1 VTKARRAAAAPHED
15 DHLAL
20 DQEGTSAEMPF
31 LDHLE
36 ELRWRILKSLLGV
49 AIAFVFTFW
58 LCTASGLDVIGIA
71 TRPME
76 KYLHGKHLVYTNP
89 IEPFTLLLQAAG
101 VLAVV
106 LGFPVVGYQV
116 WAFLSPAL
124 SKSERKVLI
133 PVLIAATLLFLA
145 GIAMSVFVFVPVTM
159 GLMEKLPHASIDAM
173 LTVSEY
179 FGFLFA
185 VSLAFGAM
193 FELPILILTLT
204 AIGLVTPQFLTKYR
218 RHAIVATLIVCEIV
232 TPGDFI
238 ISTLMLWIPVYG
250 LYEVSII
257 VSRFVYRARLRRE
270 REAEISGG
278 LPG

>member
-1 VTKARRAAAAPHED
+1 
-15 DHLAL
+15 
-20 DQEGTSAEMPF
+20 MPF

-36 ELRWRILKSLLGV
+36 ELRWRILKSLLGI

-58 LCTASGLDVIGIA
+58 LCTGSGVDVIAIA
-71 TRPME
+71 VAPIQ
-76 KYLHGKHLVYTNP
+76 KYLHGQNLVYTGP
-89 IEPFTLLLQAAG
+89 IEPFMIQLQAAG
-101 VLAVV
+101 VLAVIIA
-106 LGFPVVGYQV
+106 FPVVGYQV

-133 PVLIAATLLFLA
+133 PVLMGATLLFLA
-145 GIAMSVFVFVPVTM
+145 GIAMAVFVFVPVTM
-159 GLMEKLPHASIDAM
+159 GLMEKLPHASITPM

-179 FGFLFA
+179 FSFLFSI
-185 VSLAFGAM
+185 SLAFGAM

-257 VSRFVYRARLRRE
+257 VSRFVYKARLKRE
-270 REAEISGG
+270 REAELS
-278 LPG
+278 PGSAE